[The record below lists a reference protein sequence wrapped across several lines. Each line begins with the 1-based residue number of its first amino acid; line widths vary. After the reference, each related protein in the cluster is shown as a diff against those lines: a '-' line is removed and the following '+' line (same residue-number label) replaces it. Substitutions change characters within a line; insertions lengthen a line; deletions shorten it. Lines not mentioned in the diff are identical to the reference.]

1 MSEAALHVRI
11 HDRPG
16 ALERVSGL
24 LRRRGFAITRFSASQ
39 SQGALIDLVIRID
52 ESKTDRRR
60 VQRELATL
68 YDVSAIR
75 VGDNGEIETRQLLWA
90 RLRPDS
96 ARPSGP
102 DTMEFIGT
110 PVEVDDML
118 AFLRTSGLLE
128 SYTRSGEIAL
138 PAHDNQPPAEGMQ

>member
-1 MSEAALHVRI
+1 MSEAAIHVRI

-39 SQGALIDLVIRID
+39 SDGSLIDLVIRID

-68 YDVSAIR
+68 YDISGIR
-75 VGDNGEIETRQLLWA
+75 VGNSRELDTRELLRA
-90 RLRPDS
+90 RLRRESTTDAPE
-96 ARPSGP
+96 
-102 DTMEFIGT
+102 TMEFIGT
-110 PVEVDDML
+110 PAQVDDML
-118 AFLRTSGLLE
+118 AFLRSNGTLAG
-128 SYTRSGEIAL
+128 YTRSGEIAL
-138 PAHDNQPPAEGMQ
+138 PAIDNHPPAEGMP